1 MAGTP
6 TAEETLLDKIAGLFT
21 GLTVSHLPGDFR
33 QGQIPQ
39 TR

>member
-21 GLTVSHLPGDFR
+21 GLTVSHLSGDFR
-33 QGQIPQ
+33 QCQIPQ